1 MFQRNNEKR
10 IRKNKPDNKKVN
22 LNKLVISFILA
33 IILFFIL
40 ISIEAGI
47 LNNYEKISLVRAKT
61 DIKAGTEITPENRD
75 TYFYMGEAAVNQCI
89 DKPVVDLNK
98 LNQTVITRDVLK
110 NETIASQYIKSGNYN
125 LAQMNNPIEV
135 SLNVNTISDAVG
147 GILRKGDKID
157 ISVFNEET
165 GESEVLFQDVYIQK
179 ALDNSGTEIDLYSKD
194 KPATV
199 INILIERD
207 KQKVF
212 NEMLQKEKIFI
223 SKVFE

>member
-47 LNNYEKISLVRAKT
+47 LNNYEKIALVRAKT

-165 GESEVLFQDVYIQK
+165 GESEVLFQDVYVQK
-179 ALDNSGTEIDLYSKD
+179 TLDNSGTEIDLYSKD